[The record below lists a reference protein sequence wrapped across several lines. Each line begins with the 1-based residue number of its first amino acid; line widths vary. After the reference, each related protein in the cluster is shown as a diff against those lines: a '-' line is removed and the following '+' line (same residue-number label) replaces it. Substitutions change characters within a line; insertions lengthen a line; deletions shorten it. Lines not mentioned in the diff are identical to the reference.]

1 MGFKFK
7 CLIRFDIGN
16 GSTVR
21 FWHDLWQVRSPSRRG
36 ILRCSLLS
44 EVVMLQWLIIL
55 SVGMVRCIGFFSFFV
70 QCRIGK

>member
-21 FWHDLWQVRSPSRRG
+21 FWHDLWQVRSPLKERYPT
-36 ILRCSLLS
+36 LF
-44 EVVMLQWLIIL
+44 LIERSSDATVAYYIEY
-55 SVGMVRCIGFFSFFV
+55 GHG
-70 QCRIGK
+70 